1 MAGIADIKARKI
13 LDSRGE
19 WTIEATIFLEGGIF
33 ASASVPQGKSRG
45 SFEALYV
52 EPDIAVLNMQ
62 EKLLPKLKGMSAHE
76 QEKIDTA
83 MREIDGTSS
92 KSRIGANAMLGVS
105 LAAARAAAKEKD
117 VLLSRHIRG
126 LYKGERKEQAPK
138 LYMNMINGGLHAGN
152 VLSIQEYMVIP
163 QTETVG
169 EAVAIGQRMYHALR
183 EHLGETIGKNAVNI
197 GDEGGFAPPI
207 SDNMKPFALFA
218 EAAHAIGVADKIR
231 YGIDAAATN
240 AGLSKD
246 EPLSLYRAM
255 KAEYGIAYIE
265 DPFAED
271 DFESFAELAE
281 EMGENTIIC
290 GDDLTVT
297 NLPRMEKAH
306 GKESVNGIII
316 KPNQIGTLTEALAA
330 IQKARE
336 YGWSVI
342 VSHRSGET
350 NDTAIADIACAVG
363 ADGIKL
369 GAPARGERIAKYNRL
384 LQLEAGTKQDL

>member
-1 MAGIADIKARKI
+1 MATIADIKARKI

-19 WTIEATIFLEGGIF
+19 WTIEVTVSLEGGIS

-52 EPDIAVLNMQ
+52 EPDVAVANIT
-62 EKLLPKLKGMSAHE
+62 EELLPKLKDMSAHK
-76 QEKIDTA
+76 QENIDAA

-105 LAAARAAAKEKD
+105 LALARAAAKEKD
-117 VLLSRHIRG
+117 VSLSWHIRE

-152 VLSIQEYMVIP
+152 DLSIQEYMVIP
-163 QTETVG
+163 QTETIG
-169 EAVAIGQRMYHALR
+169 EAVAIGQRMYRALKER
-183 EHLGETIGKNAVNI
+183 LGETLGKSAVNI

-207 SDNMKPFALFA
+207 SDNMKPLALFA
-218 EAAHAIGVADKIR
+218 EVAEHIGVAGKIQ

-246 EPLSLYRAM
+246 ELLSLYRAM
-255 KAEYGIAYIE
+255 KTEYGIAYIE
-265 DPFAED
+265 DPFAEN

-281 EMGENTIIC
+281 EMEEDTIIC

-297 NLPRMEKAH
+297 NLSRMEEAR
-306 GKESVNGIII
+306 GKESVNGIIV
-316 KPNQIGTLTEALAA
+316 KPNQIGMLTETLSA
-330 IQKARE
+330 IHKARE

-350 NDTAIADIACAVG
+350 NDAAIADIACAVG

-369 GAPARGERIAKYNRL
+369 GAPARGERVAKYNRL
-384 LQLEAGTKQDL
+384 LQLEAETKQDL